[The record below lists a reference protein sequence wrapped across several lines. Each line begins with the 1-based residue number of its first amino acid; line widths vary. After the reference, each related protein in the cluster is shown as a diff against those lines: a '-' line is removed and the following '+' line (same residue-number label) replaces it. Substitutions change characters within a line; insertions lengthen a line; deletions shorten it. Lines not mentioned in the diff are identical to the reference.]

1 MTTQQNTT
9 STIVGLDVK
18 ITVHTTPPQSLNGSL
33 HLLTTTKYNVIS
45 NNKQDHNNNIKNN
58 NNNNIINNTNNKN
71 NNISLTKCQLNFY
84 WP

>member
-1 MTTQQNTT
+1 MTTKQNTT

-45 NNKQDHNNNIKNN
+45 NNKQGCKNGINNIKNN
-58 NNNNIINNTNNKN
+58 NNNKN
-71 NNISLTKCQLNFY
+71 NSSLKKYQLIFY
-84 WP
+84 RQ